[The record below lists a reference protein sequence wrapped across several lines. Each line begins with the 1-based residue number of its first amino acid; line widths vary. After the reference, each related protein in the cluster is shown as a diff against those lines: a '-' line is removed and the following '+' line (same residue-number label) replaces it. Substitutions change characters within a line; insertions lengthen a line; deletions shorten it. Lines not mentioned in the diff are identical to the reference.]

1 MSFYTVHI
9 HDIFNHNTSYNGI
22 SFKVLLSMSAG
33 QFTHLVSSSYRHC
46 RHYSRSQ
53 MVCTMDISIERSKFE
68 LGKFTLIHGSS
79 LSPFTVYPFKHF
91 CNKEIICNL
100 PHTEF

>member
-9 HDIFNHNTSYNGI
+9 HDIFNHNVSYNEI

-33 QFTHLVSSSYRHC
+33 QYSHSVSSLYRHC

-53 MVCTMDISIERSKFE
+53 IVLHS
-68 LGKFTLIHGSS
+68 G
-79 LSPFTVYPFKHF
+79 HF
-91 CNKEIICNL
+91 D
-100 PHTEF
+100 